1 MSYTQIVN
9 HDPPIITVGLSG
21 GTGLKDSTKHLLAS
35 KECTVNIISEWFIEY
50 VLVLFLL
57 P

>member
-9 HDPPIITVGLSG
+9 HDPPIITVGFSG

-57 P
+57 L